1 VTQWVSP
8 QRRSYGSRIQA
19 GRCAKVEKGLDHLL
33 TVVSLDY
40 TVRTLSAKARV
51 EQGIVQPAADDSG
64 QGDSA

>member
-1 VTQWVSP
+1 VSP
-8 QRRSYGSRIQA
+8 EPHSYGSLIQA
-19 GRCAKVEKGLDHLL
+19 GRCAKVEKALDHLL

-40 TVRTLSAKARV
+40 TVRTLSATVRV